1 MTRLSLLL
9 VGCLALSGCETMQE
23 FYEEVIVASVNETI
37 VDPVVNAELSYC
49 GSCDWIVQQFYEHE
63 WETRNSK
70 PYDTEDECRAAKLE
84 QKNRDPHIMFRCIH
98 ESELQ

>member
-37 VDPVVNAELSYC
+37 VDPIVNAELSYC
-49 GSCDWIVQQFYEHE
+49 GGCDYIVQEFHDDG